1 MAVATRHLGWR
12 LVEVVR
18 EIPGLSYGATALGF
32 RQLWGELPRDK
43 NKIAIKKNLHTKMST
58 LQI

>member
-18 EIPGLSYGATALGF
+18 EIPGLSYGAAAQGI
-32 RQLWGELPRDK
+32 RQFWGQLQRDK
-43 NKIAIKKNLHTKMST
+43 DKIAFQRKLQAKMSK
-58 LQI
+58 L